1 MRVLVVE
8 DDEQVAGSL
17 QRGLRELGMAVDTV
31 GDGVE
36 ALAAAEAAPY
46 DVIVLDVM
54 LPGRDGYEVA
64 QTLRRRRVG
73 ARVLML
79 TGRTAVDD
87 RVQGLDAGADDYLAK
102 PFALKELAAR
112 IRALTRRD
120 LVDRTAIL
128 RAGPILLDTGARR
141 LTVGNRAVELTAKEY
156 AVLEFFMLHRGLVL
170 TRDQV
175 LDNVWD
181 WDADSSQNLVEAYI
195 SRLRRKLVAAGT
207 ADPWTTLRGA
217 GYRFDPS
224 ES

>member
-31 GDGVE
+31 GDGLD
-36 ALAAAEAAPY
+36 ALAAAQAAPY

-54 LPGRDGYEVA
+54 LPGRDGYEVSR
-64 QTLRRRRVG
+64 TLRRRRVG
-73 ARVLML
+73 SRILML

-120 LVDRTAIL
+120 LADRTAVL

-141 LTVGNRAVELTAKEY
+141 LTVGDRAIELTAKEY

-181 WDADSSQNLVEAYI
+181 WGAESSQNLVEAYV
-195 SRLRRKLVAAGT
+195 SRLRRKLMAAGT

>member
-1 MRVLVVE
+1 MRVLIVE

-17 QRGLRELGMAVDTV
+17 RRGLRELGMAVDTV
-31 GDGVE
+31 ADGVE

-64 QTLRRRRVG
+64 RTLRRRRVG
-73 ARVLML
+73 SRILML

-120 LVDRTAIL
+120 LAERTAIL

-141 LTVGNRAVELTAKEY
+141 LTVENRAIELTAKEY

-181 WDADSSQNLVEAYI
+181 WDAESSQNLVEAYV